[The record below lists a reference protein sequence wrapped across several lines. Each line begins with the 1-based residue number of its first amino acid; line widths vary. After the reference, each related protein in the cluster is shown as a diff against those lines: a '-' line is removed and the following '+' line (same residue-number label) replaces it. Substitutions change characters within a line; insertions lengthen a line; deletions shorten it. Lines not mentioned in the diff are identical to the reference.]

1 MGKVIIVVPGICIF
15 GHGPVKI
22 RRAKSQ
28 ASAGQG
34 GGVLHP
40 QKGYGI
46 HMGIRII
53 TDSASDMIRENIKNF
68 EFIPLT
74 VSFGEVEYQ
83 DGINLSHEE
92 FYEKLVESDELP
104 HTSQATP
111 FVFEEAYKR
120 AVANGDDA
128 VVITMS
134 AKLSGTWQSA
144 VVAAEAYEGKV
155 FVVDSE
161 NVTVGQ
167 HALVEYAIRLR
178 DQGMSAGEIAAKLEE
193 AKKRIR
199 LVALL
204 DTLEYLKK
212 GGRIS
217 KAVAFAGGLLSIKP
231 VIAIVDGEVE
241 ILGKARGSRQGNN
254 LLGQEIEKA
263 GGIDFSMPH
272 FLGYTG
278 LSDAL
283 LQKYIHDSEAIWKGE
298 LEELKITSVGG
309 AIGTHAGPGAIAVA
323 FFAR

>member
-1 MGKVIIVVPGICIF
+1 
-15 GHGPVKI
+15 
-22 RRAKSQ
+22 
-28 ASAGQG
+28 
-34 GGVLHP
+34 
-40 QKGYGI
+40 
-46 HMGIRII
+46 MGIRII
-53 TDSASDMIRENIKNF
+53 TDSASDMIEETIDNF

-74 VSFGEVEYQ
+74 VTFGEEEYQ
-83 DGINLSHEE
+83 DGINLSHKE

-111 FVFEEAYKR
+111 FVFEEAYER
-120 AVANGDDA
+120 AVADGNE
-128 VVITMS
+128 VLVITMS

-144 VVAAEAYEGKV
+144 LTAADSFEGKV

-161 NVTVGQ
+161 NVTVGE
-167 HALVEYAIRLR
+167 HALVDYAIRLR
-178 DQGMSAGEIAAKLEE
+178 AEGKSAAEIAAELET

-217 KAVAFAGGLLSIKP
+217 KAAAFAGGLLSIKP
-231 VIAIVDGEVE
+231 VVAVEGGEVVV
-241 ILGKARGSRQGNN
+241 LGKARGSKQGNN
-254 LLGQEIEKA
+254 LLCEEIKKA

-283 LQKYIHDSEAIWKGE
+283 LQKYVRDSEALWK
-298 LEELKITSVGG
+298 EELSELRITTVGG
-309 AIGTHAGPGAIAVA
+309 AIGTHVGPGAIAVA
-323 FFAR
+323 FFCA

>member
-1 MGKVIIVVPGICIF
+1 MTFCTY
-15 GHGPVKI
+15 
-22 RRAKSQ
+22 R
-28 ASAGQG
+28 
-34 GGVLHP
+34 
-40 QKGYGI
+40 KGMVYI
-46 HMGIRII
+46 YMGIRII
-53 TDSASDMIRENIKNF
+53 TDSASDMINENIENF

-74 VSFGEVEYQ
+74 VTFGEEEYQ
-83 DGINLSHEE
+83 DGVNLSHKE
-92 FYEKLVESDELP
+92 FYEKLVESNELP

-111 FVFEEAYKR
+111 FVFEEAYGR
-120 AVANGDDA
+120 AAADGDE
-128 VVITMS
+128 VVVVTMS

-144 VVAAEAYEGKV
+144 VAAAASCEGRV

-161 NVTVGQ
+161 NVTVGE

-178 DQGMSAGEIAAKLEE
+178 SQGKTAKEIAEELES

-217 KAVAFAGGLLSIKP
+217 KAAAFAGGLLSIKP
-231 VIAIVDGEVE
+231 VVAVEDGEVV
-241 ILGKARGSRQGNN
+241 ILGKARGSKQGNN

-283 LQKYIHDSEAIWKGE
+283 LQKYIRDSEAIWKGE